1 MRKDT
6 FYDKISDIFRDN
18 PGEFF
23 TRVTIANKAGC
34 SYLTAQNH
42 IRILLLRGHVKEV
55 KIGNLKVLQ
64 LRKKRE

>member
-1 MRKDT
+1 MGKDT

-18 PGEFF
+18 PDEFF
-23 TRVTIANKAGC
+23 TRVTIANKARC

-42 IRILLLRGHVKEV
+42 IKILLLRGHIKEV

-64 LRKKRE
+64 LRRRE